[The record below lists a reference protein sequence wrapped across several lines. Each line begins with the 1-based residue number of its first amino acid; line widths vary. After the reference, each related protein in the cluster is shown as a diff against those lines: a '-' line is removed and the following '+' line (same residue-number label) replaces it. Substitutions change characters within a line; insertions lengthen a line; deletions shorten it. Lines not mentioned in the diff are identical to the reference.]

1 MKLNVES
8 ILNNNEWKNK
18 GYKLPL
24 YDIERVKENTLK
36 NQIGRAH
43 V

>member
-1 MKLNVES
+1 MQDILEFRSDMEES
-8 ILNNNEWKNK
+8 LSWRVNE
-18 GYKLPL
+18 
-24 YDIERVKENTLK
+24 IVTLK